1 MAGLRLGVAHHGI
14 EAGFSFGSGFE
25 ELDVGV
31 DDAVLLESTETV
43 EEFIGIERERESMQV
58 VVLEAASERGVL
70 RICSRVLTAAE
81 VKELTLDR
89 GVFRVPFG
97 RSVDLQ
103 RCGGRR
109 RLSEVV
115 GATNNHRGGDGRGA
129 VEIDGEG
136 EDHCDAFWLKFRDN
150 EVRELFE
157 DIGGLCEL
165 GRIEAAGPRVRFD
178 SSSD

>member
-1 MAGLRLGVAHHGI
+1 MADLRLGVAHHGI
-14 EAGFSFGSGFE
+14 EAGFSFGSRFE

-31 DDAVLLESTETV
+31 DDAVLLESAKAV
-43 EEFIGIERERESMQV
+43 EEFIGIKRERESMQV

-70 RICSRVLTAAE
+70 RVCSCVLTAAE

-89 GVFRVPFG
+89 GVFRSTFG

-103 RCGGRR
+103 RCGGRQ
-109 RLSEVV
+109 RLSEAV

-136 EDHCDAFWLKFRDN
+136 EDHSNAFGLKFRDN

-157 DIGGLCEL
+157 DIGGLCEF
-165 GRIEAAGPRVRFD
+165 GWSEAARSRMWFD
-178 SSSD
+178 SSGD